1 VAAKSVDAEIDRL
14 YGLPLDEFTP
24 ARDALA
30 RKLRADGRRDEA
42 ADVAALRKPVL
53 AAWVVNRLTRT
64 RRSAVQELVRAADA
78 VRAGRDGAGE
88 RLRGALDGLTA
99 AAREVLREEGREASD
114 AVLRDVATTF
124 RTAAA
129 ADPEALRTGRLTQPL
144 EATGFAGM
152 AGAVLRPPPKR
163 SDDRRPAARPD
174 RERAETAKRELA
186 AARDEAKRL
195 RRAADAAEREAR
207 RLAADADRAERA
219 VEAAEKR
226 LERVRR

>member
-1 VAAKSVDAEIDRL
+1 VAEKSVDAEIDRL

-30 RKLRADGRRDEA
+30 RTLRADGRRDEA

-64 RRSAVQELVRAADA
+64 RRGAVQELVRAADA

-88 RLRGALDGLTA
+88 RLRGALDGLA
-99 AAREVLREEGREASD
+99 VAAREVLREDGREASD

-124 RTAAA
+124 RTGAA
-129 ADPEALRTGRLTQPL
+129 ADPQALRAGRLTQPL
-144 EATGFAGM
+144 EATGFEGM

-163 SDDRRPAARPD
+163 SGDRRPTARPD

-186 AARDEAKRL
+186 TARDEAKRL

-226 LERVRR
+226 LERARR